1 MKSYKTIVLEG
12 QEYWLVPVKDG
23 VEAHQSD
30 SKPLNEDIVAEYQ
43 PPVSKSVK
51 KAVGKL
57 STYRERFK
65 QRKLS
70 LADLPKRKLTVVQIP
85 EDKSLDGF
93 NYEGEKL
100 FFGPG
105 TQQLV

>member
-12 QEYWLVPVKDG
+12 KEYWLVPVEDG
-23 VEAHQSD
+23 VETHQSV
-30 SKPLNEDIVAEYQ
+30 SKPRNEDIMAEYQ
-43 PPVSKSVK
+43 PPVSKGVR

-57 STYRERFK
+57 SEYRERFK
-65 QRKLS
+65 QRKLT
-70 LADLPKRKLTVVQIP
+70 LADLPKRKLTMVEIP